1 MGEFIRGHNGARRN
15 LILPVDGHEHR
26 QREQVNDQGAVRAD
40 MPPEV
45 HGCRAAIRSKPKH
58 RSLAPLAFYADL
70 VKSWLHR

>member
-1 MGEFIRGHNGARRN
+1 
-15 LILPVDGHEHR
+15 
-26 QREQVNDQGAVRAD
+26 VRAD

-45 HGCRAAIRSKPKH
+45 HGCRAAIRIKPKH